1 MKKGYLL
8 APLLIV
14 VFGFAKL
21 PLEQRH
27 SDSLIERGLRQPVD
41 MSLGEELGQGALI
54 AMLGGYRSILASLLY
69 VESQVFFEN
78 REWAKVETIFRLVT
92 SLQPQFERYWELG
105 GWHLAYNAA
114 SNYRFDESRRLAVR
128 EVLFREWLDRGI
140 AMLEDGLRHLPDSWR
155 LHADLA
161 EIYRSRVE
169 DPRMAAHHFRMALA
183 NGARPLYERML
194 AYELVLLSDRES
206 WQEAYDILMD
216 HYRQGHRMPSAIR
229 DIKILEERLDIPHE
243 QRIPDEAPP
252 PRQPEPQPAT
262 GATSDRSP
270 PAPAA
275 APARVQA

>member
-8 APLLIV
+8 APLLIIA
-14 VFGFAKL
+14 FGFAKL

-27 SDSLIERGLRQPVD
+27 SDSMIDRGLRQPVD
-41 MSLGEELGQGALI
+41 MGLGEELGQGALI
-54 AMLGGYRSILASLLY
+54 AVLGGYRSILASLLY
-69 VESQVFFEN
+69 VESQVFFER
-78 REWAKVETIFRLVT
+78 REWAKVETTFRLVT

-114 SNYRFDESRRLAVR
+114 SSYRFDESRRLAVR
-128 EVLFREWLDRGI
+128 ETLFHEWLDRGI

-161 EIYRSRVE
+161 EIYRSRKE
-169 DPRMAAHHFRMALA
+169 DPRLAAHHFRMALA

-194 AYELVLLSDRES
+194 AYELVLLGDRES

-229 DIKILEERLDIPHE
+229 DLKILEERLDIPLE
-243 QRIPDEAPP
+243 QRIPEEAPP
-252 PRQPEPQPAT
+252 PLEPEPGA
-262 GATSDRSP
+262 GATSGRP
-270 PAPAA
+270 QPGPAA
-275 APARVQA
+275 ATAPVPA